1 MQRPPTEKLRHII
14 PEMSMK
20 KCAPIEKWAKYRE
33 DAHRYFKITPK
44 TLRDIILWAVIVPIG
59 IHHLMKDS
67 QVKMDEAC
75 GRKRDYF

>member
-1 MQRPPTEKLRHII
+1 MQTCAALGQR
-14 PEMSMK
+14 S

-67 QVKMDEAC
+67 QVCSIPAAGLASLSVRGEE
-75 GRKRDYF
+75 